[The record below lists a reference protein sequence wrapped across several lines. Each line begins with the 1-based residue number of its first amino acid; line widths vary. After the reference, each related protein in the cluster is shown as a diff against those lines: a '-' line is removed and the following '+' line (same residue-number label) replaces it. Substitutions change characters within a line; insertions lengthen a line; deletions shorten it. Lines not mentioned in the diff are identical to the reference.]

1 MKQNTEYLAETR
13 NGRARSEL
21 ATEYKF
27 IYEIRKKKNNNR
39 QAQINNINIQS
50 KTRVIFKTSNAH
62 RTIRPYIIISLLTNI
77 SFTR

>member
-27 IYEIRKKKNNNR
+27 IYEKRKKEK
-39 QAQINNINIQS
+39 
-50 KTRVIFKTSNAH
+50 
-62 RTIRPYIIISLLTNI
+62 IITDK
-77 SFTR
+77 RK